1 MPCLKNSTHSAE
13 ELLQLAI
20 ECGRITEEELL
31 AYADMKEKQRYLQL
45 HKYTIWVGQNG
56 RWYTYLPTSDG
67 GRRLVK
73 KSTRNKIEAEIVTYW
88 RGQIEN
94 PTIDDVFN
102 EWNDRRLKLK
112 KISPTSHSRN
122 KQYYNRH
129 YGEFGKRKIKSTTWN
144 DFSDF
149 LEEQIPKYD
158 LTAKAFAGLKGV
170 TMGLLKQA
178 KKQEFIDFDFIT
190 GMARLDIS
198 DNDFAKRV
206 KKDDEEVYDDA
217 EFAQIVQ
224 YLMAN
229 LDLHNMGILLIFLT
243 GIRVGELVTLKCSNF
258 DGNAIAIRRTETRIR
273 YPGYSVFE
281 VKDFPKS
288 KAGVR
293 TVIVPEEYGWLIS
306 KLLLEK
312 TGDDFIFTRTDGSR
326 LSTSCIRKRLSTI
339 NKKLGITQKSPH
351 KIRKTFA
358 SILLDNK
365 LDNRLI
371 TELMGHT
378 DIMCTENH
386 YHRNRRNLEMKS
398 EIINSIPEFQAL

>member
-1 MPCLKNSTHSAE
+1 
-13 ELLQLAI
+13 LLQLAI
-20 ECGRITEEELL
+20 EHGKITKEELS
-31 AYADMKEKQRYLQL
+31 AYVEMKEKAKYLQM
-45 HKYTIWVGQNG
+45 HKYTLWEGQNG
-56 RWYTYLPTSDG
+56 RWYTYLPTPDG
-67 GRRLVK
+67 GRRLIK
-73 KSTRNKIEAEIVTYW
+73 KSTKNKIEAEIVAYW
-88 RGQIEN
+88 RGEIEN
-94 PTIDDVFN
+94 PTIDEVFE
-102 EWNDRRLKLK
+102 EWNNRRLELK
-112 KISPTSHSRN
+112 KISPASHSRN
-122 KQYYNRH
+122 KQYYERH
-129 YGEFGKRKIKSTTWN
+129 YGEFGKEKIKSTTWE
-144 DFSDF
+144 DFEEF
-149 LEEQIPKYD
+149 LEEQIPRYN

-170 TMGLLKQA
+170 TKGLLIRA
-178 KKQEFIDFDFIT
+178 KKRGLIDFDFIT
-190 GMARLDIS
+190 GLAEMEVS

-206 KKDDEEVYDDA
+206 KNDDEEVYDDV

-224 YLMAN
+224 YLMTN

-243 GIRVGELVTLKCSNF
+243 GIRVGELVTLKHNDF
-258 DGNAIAIRRTETRIR
+258 NGNAIAIRRTETRIR

-293 TVIVPEEYGWLIS
+293 TVIVPEEYEWLIL
-306 KLLLEK
+306 KLLSEK

-326 LSTSCIRKRLSTI
+326 LSTSCIRKRLATI

-378 DIMCTENH
+378 DIACTENH

-398 EIINSIPEFQAL
+398 EIINNIPEFQAL

>member
-1 MPCLKNSTHSAE
+1 MKNSTHSAE

-45 HKYTIWVGQNG
+45 HKYTIWEGQNG

-73 KSTRNKIEAEIVTYW
+73 KSTRNKIEAEIVSYW
-88 RGQIEN
+88 RGEIEN
-94 PTIDDVFN
+94 PTIDEVFD

-112 KISPTSHSRN
+112 KISPATHSRN
-122 KQYYNRH
+122 KQFYNRH
-129 YGEFGKRKIKSTTWN
+129 YGEFGKQKIKSTTWK
-144 DFSDF
+144 DFEEF
-149 LEEQIPKYD
+149 LEEQIPEYD

-170 TMGLLKQA
+170 TIGLLKQA
-178 KKQEFIDFDFIT
+178 KKRGFIDFDFIT
-190 GMARLDIS
+190 GMAEMDIS
-198 DNDFAKRV
+198 ETDFAKRV
-206 KKDDEEVYDDA
+206 KDDDEEVYNDA
-217 EFAQIVQ
+217 DFAKIVQ
-224 YLMAN
+224 YLMTH
-229 LDLHNMGILLIFLT
+229 LDTHNMGILLIFLT
-243 GIRVGELVTLKCSNF
+243 GIRVGELVTLKCSDF
-258 DGNAIAIRRTETRIR
+258 YGNTIAIRRTETRIR
-273 YPGYSVFE
+273 YDGYSVFE
-281 VKDFPKS
+281 VKDYPKT
-288 KAGVR
+288 KAGIR
-293 TVIVPEEYGWLIS
+293 TVIVPEEYGWLVS
-306 KLLLEK
+306 KLLSEK
-312 TGDDFIFTRTDGSR
+312 TGSDFIFTRADGSR
-326 LSTSCIRKRLSTI
+326 LSTGCIRERLAGI
-339 NKKLGITQKSPH
+339 NENLGIVQKSPH